1 MIELV
6 VILGLLAGLI
16 GVADTIPYVRDTLR
30 GTTRPHRGTWLI
42 WGVLAVVVCLSQYAD
57 GASWS
62 LVMAG
67 VQAVLT
73 SVIFVLSIRR
83 GEGGLSRTEL
93 VMMAIAGA
101 GVIGWLI
108 AGEPLVA
115 TACVVAADLIGA
127 AMMVPKT
134 YRDPESETL
143 VTFAFASLGGALAA
157 GAVGALDASLL
168 LYPVY
173 YCLVNGAIALLIHY
187 RRLALRR
194 PLPLERLQPAAGALS
209 TP

>member
-6 VILGLLAGLI
+6 VVLGLAAGLV
-16 GVADTIPYVRDTLR
+16 GVLDTIPYVRDTLR
-30 GTTRPHRGTWLI
+30 GATRPHRGTWLI
-42 WGVLAVVVCLSQYAD
+42 WGVLAIVVCLSQYAD

-73 SVIFVLSIRR
+73 SVIFGLSIRW
-83 GEGGLSRTEL
+83 GEGGLSPAEM
-93 VMMAIAGA
+93 VMIAIAGA
-101 GVIGWLI
+101 GVAGWIL
-108 AGEPLVA
+108 ADEPLVA

-157 GAVGALDASLL
+157 GAVGAVDVSLL

-173 YCLVNGAIALLIHY
+173 YCVINGAIALLIWQ
-187 RRLALRR
+187 RRSV
-194 PLPLERLQPAAGALS
+194 LQLQVA
-209 TP
+209 